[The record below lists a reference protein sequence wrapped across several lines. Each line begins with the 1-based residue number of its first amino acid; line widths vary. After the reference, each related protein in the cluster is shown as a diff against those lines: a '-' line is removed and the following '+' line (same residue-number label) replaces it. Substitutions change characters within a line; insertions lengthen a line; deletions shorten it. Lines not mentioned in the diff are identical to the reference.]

1 MDVSSNKHLIHVGP
15 SNKLDTLASQ
25 ELVQLGLNLRKCSH
39 KDRALSYV
47 PSQPIGMFTAGFPA
61 TGKPTGLHLALDHC
75 SDLLSAIP
83 VKETQ
88 PGGSGPP

>member
-15 SNKLDTLASQ
+15 SNTLDTLASH

-47 PSQPIGMFTAGFPA
+47 PVSNKLSNLWVFVGDSVGFDSEGELTRESRFDAGS
-61 TGKPTGLHLALDHC
+61 GKP
-75 SDLLSAIP
+75 
-83 VKETQ
+83 
-88 PGGSGPP
+88 